1 MRRMC
6 KWKEPRL
13 DVYLKGLAGRDEAKN
28 VVEDRFVAEALR
40 MQGYN
45 SRIQPASLVDLQQ
58 VWTAFENFDAKNDT
72 DIDLN
77 DKYLSEGIK
86 LARKEFGGRRGEL
99 LRPLDLYEVIENM
112 KLNTSAG
119 LTAMGCKKVET
130 IEYALTRAEQ
140 ILRREKKPRPCLA
153 GIRTQQKDDGKNYKN
168 LQEVKLFYKGKTRLV
183 WMYPFEM
190 TIIEGMFAIALIDM
204 FKKRKTPMTIGV
216 RKGILGGRIH
226 NEVETRKYIYALDY
240 SKFDSTI
247 CSKFIKCAF
256 RILKT
261 NFGQFDDV
269 QKEAWSRVVNYFL
282 ETTIVMPD
290 GYLYVGKKH
299 GVPSGSFFTQ
309 LIDSVVNC
317 ILVGALSARF
327 GLSLNRR
334 YFMVLGDD
342 LLLSTMKK
350 LPLKQIELFLA
361 KYGIIAHE
369 DKCSTKTHYLGAYWR
384 NGIPTRPLKEV
395 LSKMRFPENYRK
407 YSEDPRVRASQVH
420 LIKVAYSSCYWNLPE
435 KLIYKGLEPTHVDG
449 ATPKQYGVTL
459 SVDEMEEVTDMLPGY
474 MKYKNDYE
482 DKVDFGRDFAIVQFS

>member
-1 MRRMC
+1 MRKLCR
-6 KWKEPRL
+6 WKEQRL
-13 DVYLKGLAGRDEAKN
+13 DSYLKGLAGRDEAKN
-28 VVEDRFVAEALR
+28 VIEDRFVSEALK

-72 DIDLN
+72 KVDIN

-86 LARKEFGGRRGEL
+86 LARKEFGGRRNQL
-99 LRPLDLYEVIENM
+99 LRPLDLDEVIQNM
-112 KLNTSAG
+112 KLSTSAG
-119 LTAMGCKKVET
+119 LTAMGKKKIEA

-140 ILRREKKPRPCLA
+140 VLRREKKPRPCLA

-168 LQEVKLFYKGKTRLV
+168 LQEVKIHYKGKTRLV

-204 FKKRKTPMTIGV
+204 FKKRKSPMTIGV

-226 NEVETRKYIYALDY
+226 NEVETRKNIYALDY

-247 CSKFIKCAF
+247 NSQLIKVAF

-261 NFGQFDDV
+261 NFGTLDDM
-269 QKEAWSRVVNYFL
+269 QKEAWNRVVNYFL

-317 ILVGALSARF
+317 ILVGAMSAKF
-327 GLSLNRR
+327 GLSINRR

-342 LLLSTMKK
+342 LLLSANKK
-350 LPLKQIELFLA
+350 LPLHSISKFLES
-361 KYGIIAHE
+361 YGIIMHPE
-369 DKCSTKTHYLGAYWR
+369 KCGTKTHYLGAYWR
-384 NGIPTRPLKEV
+384 NGIPTRPLREV
-395 LSKMRFPENYRK
+395 LSKMRFPENYRE

-420 LIKVAYSSCYWNLPE
+420 MIKVAYSSCYWNLAE
-435 KLIYKGLEPTHVDG
+435 KLIYKNLPSTHIDG
-449 ATPKQYGVTL
+449 ATPKQYGVTI
-459 SVDEMEEVTDMLPGY
+459 SIDELQDMKDMLPGY

-482 DKVDFGRDFAIVQFS
+482 EKVDFGRDFAIVQFS